1 MQRAGVQSLV
11 GELRSCM
18 LCGAENRTKENPRI
32 EACIYRNLTCDKNY
46 TGYSMEKV
54 DYCSINDAQI
64 LNYSLKK
71 LDPFSVSWVEIN
83 STQIKDSNFLMEKF

>member
-1 MQRAGVQSLV
+1 
-11 GELRSCM
+11 
-18 LCGAENRTKENPRI
+18 
-32 EACIYRNLTCDKNY
+32 
-46 TGYSMEKV
+46 MEKV